1 MSMPKGERV
10 IFAHIAAD
18 IFDYVAARTS
28 NHASE
33 GLGEIVDLILAEFG
47 VRLDFAELA
56 GERPA
61 RDIIAAAASLIRHHV
76 PGRRVHGL
84 DARLAWLVGI
94 VDGSELDLKILSL
107 LARTRLYT
115 PYEHICGFFM
125 GRPASSGE
133 MHLDTLAA
141 LCRVSH
147 HSVRSR
153 LEPGSPLLDA
163 GLVSDC
169 RGGEWST
176 GDFAQRVALMRSTKP
191 ETLARNLLG
200 RAPAPTLEWQDFV
213 HLEELGDLARKLVAA
228 SASRGVGSN
237 ILLYGVPGTGKS
249 EFARVLAQQCDL
261 HPVWVGVA
269 DENGQEP
276 NRSERLAHLAVARSL
291 VRHSRRHLLIVDEAE
306 DIMVH
311 HNANFDRGSKFYLNN
326 MVDKTTCPTIWIV
339 NDPQALGS
347 PIVRRMTLAI
357 RFDLPG
363 RRTRQRIAERIA
375 REERLK
381 LAPSELTTIAEI
393 DASPAVARNAI
404 RAAAWTSGE
413 ARTAVLA
420 AQSVQS
426 ALTGRCAIKAPA
438 NALFDPRLSCA
449 STDLDDLVERLTRS
463 PSNAWSILA
472 FGPPG
477 TGKSALARHL
487 ADRLGRE
494 VVEKRGSDLLSKWV
508 GGTEKRIA
516 EAFRQAADR
525 RALLII
531 DEADS
536 LLRDRQLAQ
545 QSWEATMTNEML
557 TWMEA
562 AQTPFFATTNLK
574 RTLDPATARRF
585 SLSIEFFPLTA
596 EQTNILYNRY
606 FGVPAPAELARIPD
620 LTPGDFA
627 QIASR
632 FEILGGWSNGKAI
645 EALAAAAAERV
656 GAAPIGFR

>member
-1 MSMPKGERV
+1 MPRGERI
-10 IFAHIAAD
+10 IFAHNAAD
-18 IFDYVAARTS
+18 ILDYVAARTIH
-28 NHASE
+28 HASE
-33 GLGEIVDLILAEFG
+33 GLGEIVDLILGEFG

-76 PGRRVHGL
+76 PRRRPQSL
-84 DARLAWLVGI
+84 DARLSWLVGI
-94 VDGSELDLKILSL
+94 VDGSELDLRILSL

-115 PYEHICGFFM
+115 PYEHICGFFL

-133 MHLDTLAA
+133 MHIDALAA
-141 LCRVSH
+141 LCGASH
-147 HSVRSR
+147 HSVRNR
-153 LEPGSPLLDA
+153 LEPGAPLIDA

-176 GDFAQRVALMRSTKP
+176 GDFAQRVVLMRSTKP
-191 ETLARNLLG
+191 EALARSLLG
-200 RAPAPTLEWQDFV
+200 RAPAPTLEWQDFE
-213 HLEELGDLARKLVAA
+213 HLGEIGDLAVKLVAA
-228 SASRGVGSN
+228 SAQLGRGSN

-249 EFARVLAQQCDL
+249 EFARVLAGQCDL
-261 HPVWVGVA
+261 HPVWVGTC
-269 DENGQEP
+269 DENGREP
-276 NRSERLAHLAVARSL
+276 DRSERLAHLAVARSL

-311 HNANFDRGSKFYLNN
+311 HDANFGRGSKFYLNN
-326 MVDKTTCPTIWIV
+326 MVDKTTSPTIWIV
-339 NDPQALGS
+339 NDPRMLGS

-363 RRTRQRIAERIA
+363 RPARQRIAARIA

-381 LAPSELTTIAEI
+381 LAPADIASIADI
-393 DASPAVARNAI
+393 DAAPAVTRNAI
-404 RAAAWTSGE
+404 RAAAWTNGE
-413 ARTAVLA
+413 ARTALLA

-426 ALTGRCAIKAPA
+426 ALTGRLQLKTPGS
-438 NALFDPRLSCA
+438 ALFDPKLSCA
-449 STDLDDLVERLTRS
+449 SVDLDDLVKRLSHS
-463 PSNAWSILA
+463 PSNGWSILA

-487 ADRLGRE
+487 AEQLGRE

-508 GGTEKRIA
+508 GETEKKIA

-536 LLRDRQLAQ
+536 LLRDRHLAQ

-574 RTLDPATARRF
+574 QALDPATARRF
-585 SLSIEFFPLTA
+585 SISIEFFPLTNDQA
-596 EQTNILYNRY
+596 SRLYTRY
-606 FGVPAPAELARIPD
+606 FGVPAPRELARISD

-632 FEILGGWSNGKAI
+632 FEILGDWSDRRAV
-645 EALAAAAAERV
+645 EALAAAVADRV
-656 GAAPIGFR
+656 GSAPMGFR